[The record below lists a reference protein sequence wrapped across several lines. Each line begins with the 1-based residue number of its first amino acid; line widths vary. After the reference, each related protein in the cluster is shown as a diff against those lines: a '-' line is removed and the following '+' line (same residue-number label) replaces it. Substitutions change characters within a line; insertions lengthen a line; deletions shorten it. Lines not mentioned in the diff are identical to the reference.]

1 MMARVRVQRWIG
13 QMGRRSLSFAIL
25 ITLGGC
31 QQAAPLFQQILPIAP
46 AIQRPAP
53 LPQDP
58 QIQVYMNQNLAQGA
72 DYRDPY
78 RNLERPGDD
87 LEAVILRHIDQAQ
100 TSIDLAVQELR
111 LPLVAHA
118 LVAKHQ
124 AGVRVR
130 VVIENSY
137 HHYWHQSDHGSS
149 SSSAFQREVLAFV
162 DTDGD
167 GQISAAELAAKDAI
181 AILRNGRVPLLDDS
195 ADGSKGSGL
204 MHHKFLVVDGAV
216 VVTGSAN
223 FTLSDVHG
231 DVMES
236 ASRGNANNL
245 LVVSDR
251 PLAQAF
257 IEEFNLMWGDGPD
270 GRPDSRFGLQKPRRL
285 PQMFQV
291 GNSRVTLHF
300 SPTSPSRPW
309 AESGNGVIALAL
321 QSTTQQADL
330 ALFVFSD
337 QGLGNTLGNRHAQG
351 AQLRVLI
358 DPSFAFRY
366 FSEGLDLLGVELRE
380 KCRIDPDNR
389 PWPNPI
395 DTVGVPSLPPG
406 DKLHHKFGVVDQR
419 LVITG
424 SHNWSAAAN
433 HTNDETILV
442 IENPVVAAHY
452 HREFERLYQDARLG
466 LTIKAQ
472 KQIEEN
478 VRACGR

>member
-1 MMARVRVQRWIG
+1 MARVQRWIWG
-13 QMGRRSLSFAIL
+13 MGGRSLSFAMLIL
-25 ITLGGC
+25 IGGC
-31 QQAAPLFQQILPIAP
+31 QSTPLFQQIFPIAP
-46 AIQRPAP
+46 PIQRPAP

-58 QIQVYMNQNLAQGA
+58 HIQVYMNQNPAQGA

-78 RNLERPGDD
+78 RDIERPGDD
-87 LEAVILRHIDQAQ
+87 LEAVILSQINAAQ

-111 LPLVAHA
+111 LPRVAQA

-130 VVIENSY
+130 VVIEDSY
-137 HHYWHQSDHGSS
+137 HRYWHESDHGSS
-149 SSSAFQREVLAFV
+149 SSSSFQREVLALV

-167 GQISAAELAAKDAI
+167 GQISAAELAANDAI
-181 AILRNGRVPLLDDS
+181 AILRNGRVPLIDDT

-204 MHHKFLVVDGAV
+204 MHHKFLVVDEAV

-231 DVMES
+231 DLIEPQ
-236 ASRGNANNL
+236 SRGNANNV
-245 LVVSDR
+245 LVVGDR

-257 IEEFNLMWGDGPD
+257 LEEFNLMWGDGPG
-270 GRPDSRFGLQKPRRL
+270 GRPDSLFGLQKPRRL
-285 PQMFQV
+285 PQMFQI

-300 SPTSPSRPW
+300 SPTSPTRPW

-321 QSTTQQADL
+321 QSAQQRADL

-337 QGLGNTLGNRHAQG
+337 QGLANTLGNRRAQG
-351 AQLRVLI
+351 ANLRVLI

-380 KCRIDPDNR
+380 NCRIDPNNY

-395 DTVGVPSLPPG
+395 ETVGIPSLPPG

-433 HTNDETILV
+433 HTNDETVLI

-452 HREFERLYQDARLG
+452 DREFERLYQDARLG
-466 LTIKAQ
+466 LTPKAQ
-472 KQIEEN
+472 AQIEEN
-478 VRACGR
+478 IQACGR

>member
-1 MMARVRVQRWIG
+1 MAKVEYWIRRL
-13 QMGRRSLSFAIL
+13 GRRSLSLALFV
-25 ITLGGC
+25 TLGGC
-31 QQAAPLFQQILPIAP
+31 QQAAPLFQQVLPIAP
-46 AIQRPAP
+46 PPQRPAP

-78 RNLERPGDD
+78 REIERPGDD
-87 LEAVILRHIDQAQ
+87 LEAVILSQINGAK

-111 LPLVAHA
+111 LPGIAQA
-118 LVAKHQ
+118 LVAKQQ
-124 AGVRVR
+124 AGVKVR

-137 HHYWHQSDHGSS
+137 HRYWHESDSGSS
-149 SSSAFQREVLAFV
+149 SSSDFQREVLAFV

-167 GQISAAELAAKDAI
+167 GQVSAAELAVRDAI
-181 AILRNGRVPLLDDS
+181 AILRNGRVPLLDDT
-195 ADGSKGSGL
+195 ADGSRGSGL
-204 MHHKFLVVDGAV
+204 MHHKFMIIDGAV

-231 DVMES
+231 DVTEPE
-236 ASRGNANNL
+236 SRGNANNL

-257 IEEFNLMWGDGPD
+257 TEEFNLMWGDGPG

-285 PQMFQV
+285 PQMLQI
-291 GNSRVTLHF
+291 GNSRVTLNF
-300 SPTSPSRPW
+300 SPTSPTRPW

-321 QSTTQQADL
+321 QSTQQRADL

-351 AQLRVLI
+351 VKLRVLI

-366 FSEGLDLLGVELRE
+366 FSEGLDLLGVEIRE
-380 KCRIDPDNR
+380 QCRLDPDNR

-395 DTVGVPSLPPG
+395 DTVGVPNLPPG

-433 HTNDETILV
+433 HTNDETVLV

-452 HREFERLYQDARLG
+452 DREFERLYGDARLG
-466 LTIKAQ
+466 LTSKTKEKIAENIKT
-472 KQIEEN
+472 
-478 VRACGR
+478 CGR

>member
-1 MMARVRVQRWIG
+1 
-13 QMGRRSLSFAIL
+13 MGGRSLSLAIL

-31 QQAAPLFQQILPIAP
+31 QATPLFQQIFPIAP
-46 AIQRPAP
+46 AVQRPAP

-58 QIQVYMNQNLAQGA
+58 HIQVYMNQNQAQGA

-78 RNLERPGDD
+78 RNIERPGDD
-87 LEAVILRHIDQAQ
+87 LEAVILSHIDAAQ

-111 LPLVAHA
+111 LPRVAHA

-130 VVIENSY
+130 VVIEDSY
-137 HHYWHQSDHGSS
+137 HQYWHESDRSGPGSS
-149 SSSAFQREVLAFV
+149 NFRQEVLALV

-167 GQISAAELAAKDAI
+167 GQISGAELAANDAI
-181 AILRNGRVPLLDDS
+181 AILRNGRVPLIDDT

-204 MHHKFLVVDGAV
+204 MHHKFLVVDGAI

-223 FTLSDVHG
+223 FTLSDIHG
-231 DVMES
+231 DMTEPE
-236 ASRGNANNL
+236 SRGNANNL
-245 LVVSDR
+245 LVVRDR

-257 IEEFNLMWGDGPD
+257 IEEFNLMWGDGPG

-285 PQMFQV
+285 PQMFMI
-291 GNSRVTLHF
+291 GASRVTLHF
-300 SPTSPSRPW
+300 SPTSPTQPW
-309 AESGNGVIALAL
+309 ADSGNGMIARAL
-321 QSTTQQADL
+321 NTSEQRADL

-337 QGLGNTLGNRHAQG
+337 QGLSNTLGNRHAQG
-351 AQLRVLI
+351 VSLRVLI

-380 KCRIDPDNR
+380 NCRIDPNNR

-395 DTVGVPSLPPG
+395 DTVGIPNLPRG

-452 HREFERLYQDARLG
+452 DREFERLYQDARLG
-466 LTIKAQ
+466 LTARAEE
-472 KQIEEN
+472 QIEEN
-478 VRACGR
+478 IKTCGR